1 MVIERANASAV
12 RDLALLINNI
22 DTLRPRRIG
31 VIRDVVHIVHAE
43 GKRKME
49 TLDEIVGDR
58 HPLLGRVRLGVAH
71 ALIHVRLHL
80 PFVQRMR
87 FANINRQKIRA
98 IFVIVVEID
107 EVAYL
112 AAKRR
117 SGIAAENQH
126 QRPLAH
132 TIAQMKSSLPVK
144 RQQTH
149 IRCGV
154 AHF

>member
-1 MVIERANASAV
+1 MG
-12 RDLALLINNI
+12 
-22 DTLRPRRIG
+22 LR
-31 VIRDVVHIVHAE
+31 
-43 GKRKME
+43 
-49 TLDEIVGDR
+49 
-58 HPLLGRVRLGVAH
+58 VAH

-80 PFVQRMR
+80 PFIQRVR

-98 IFVIVVEID
+98 ILVIVVEID

-117 SGIAAENQH
+117 SGIAAEDQH
-126 QRPLAH
+126 QRALAH
-132 TIAQMKSSLPVK
+132 AIAQMKSSLPVK